1 MDKQQTA
8 KKTWPKWKEETLREG
23 AAGCG
28 WALFAFLLGQAQL
41 PFDTYPLGIALLCA
55 AGRRAGWMLVGL
67 CASAFTVGKSPWV
80 RICAYLFAAAVRI
93 LARLTL
99 DPPRRA
105 AGQSFSARLR
115 ALATPGG
122 RATLFGESL
131 MLRMATSCV
140 TAFLISV
147 WAIVAGGYR
156 YYDLFGAFL
165 AMVAAPV
172 ACLVY
177 APFFAPER
185 RGTLPWEAAA
195 GSLLCSV
202 CYAVRDVSL
211 FGISAAAF
219 LAFVLTL
226 VVTRQ
231 CGTGRGALLG
241 ALCGLCVE
249 PVYAPLFCI
258 AAGTAGLL
266 WPRSATAAVTLAAVL
281 SMVWGGYV
289 DGLEALVRLVPA
301 LVCASIFVLS
311 ADRLAFSCRL
321 ARERDS
327 HPPPGTGTAECRSGS
342 GGSTGGIG
350 RGADGSALRH
360 LFGPLAGLL

>member
-1 MDKQQTA
+1 
-8 KKTWPKWKEETLREG
+8 
-23 AAGCG
+23 
-28 WALFAFLLGQAQL
+28 
-41 PFDTYPLGIALLCA
+41 
-55 AGRRAGWMLVGL
+55 MLVGL

-165 AMVAAPV
+165 AMVAA
-172 ACLVY
+172 AGGRLVY

-231 CGTGRGALLG
+231 CGTGRGRCSAPSADSVSSRSTRPSSASQQERRAALAPVG
-241 ALCGLCVE
+241 NGGGDAGSCSQHGVGRLCG
-249 PVYAPLFCI
+249 
-258 AAGTAGLL
+258 
-266 WPRSATAAVTLAAVL
+266 RS
-281 SMVWGGYV
+281 
-289 DGLEALVRLVPA
+289 
-301 LVCASIFVLS
+301 
-311 ADRLAFSCRL
+311 
-321 ARERDS
+321 
-327 HPPPGTGTAECRSGS
+327 
-342 GGSTGGIG
+342 
-350 RGADGSALRH
+350 
-360 LFGPLAGLL
+360 